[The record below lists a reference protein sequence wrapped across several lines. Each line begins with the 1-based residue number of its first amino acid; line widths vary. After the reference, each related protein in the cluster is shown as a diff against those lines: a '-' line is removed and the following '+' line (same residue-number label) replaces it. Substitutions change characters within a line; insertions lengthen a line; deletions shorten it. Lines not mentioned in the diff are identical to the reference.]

1 MGKGNIID
9 KLGGVGKA
17 IGQELGGGI
26 VHAFGGGKRAE
37 SAARNVGGELGAIG
51 LPAAAAALTLKTG
64 GRVPG
69 KKIGAPRMALV
80 HTGEYMLPVGVAP
93 TAAQKKKVAALK
105 AKEKK
110 KK

>member
-17 IGQELGGGI
+17 IGQELGGALG
-26 VHAFGGGKRAE
+26 ALGGKRGE
-37 SAARNVGGELGAIG
+37 SAGRNIGGELGAIG

-80 HTGEYMLPVGVAP
+80 HTGEFMLPVGVKP
-93 TAAQKKKVAALK
+93 TAAQKKAVAALK